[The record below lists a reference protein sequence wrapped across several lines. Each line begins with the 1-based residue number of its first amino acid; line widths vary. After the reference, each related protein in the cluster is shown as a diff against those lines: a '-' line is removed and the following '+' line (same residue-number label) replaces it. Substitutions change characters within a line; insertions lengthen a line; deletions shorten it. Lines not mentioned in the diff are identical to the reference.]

1 MADRVFQL
9 DVTNRLTE
17 MSRIGFASEE
27 IFQTI
32 LADHPAI
39 LGGDDGVAPLLIT
52 REQPVADSVGGSG
65 RWSLDHLYVDVS
77 GVPILVEVKRATD
90 TRARREVVAQM
101 LDYAANGVAHWP
113 LPQIIDAFTA
123 TCSNRGETPEQVLG
137 EFLPPGADTN
147 AFWKSVET
155 NLRAGRIRML
165 FVADEIPRELR
176 RIVEFL
182 NEQMRPA
189 EVLAIQVEHYLATD
203 GTRTLVPRL
212 IGATERA
219 TTAKAVSGLSGITT
233 TDDWLMRLSQ
243 EYGDETFRA
252 AVRTIDWFRN
262 QGSDVGPTATG
273 DALYLKSIGDDGK
286 EVWPFFIRHSTGG
299 RLEMSLQ
306 YLKYRPRFASDE
318 ARGVALNGFRA
329 LPILDFKSTGRLT
342 GWPSFKITSLL
353 DDAAWRG
360 FTDFASSVLEAAK
373 RSDSK
378 SALSPETLERN
389 L

>member
-1 MADRVFQL
+1 MTDKVFRL
-9 DVTNRLTE
+9 DAANRLTE
-17 MSRIGFASEE
+17 MSRVGFVSED

-39 LGGDDGVAPLLIT
+39 LGSDDGAGLLLIK
-52 REQPVADSVGGSG
+52 REQPVADSVGGGG
-65 RWSLDHLYVDVS
+65 RWSLDHLYVDVH
-77 GVPILVEVKRATD
+77 GIPILVEVKRATD

-113 LPQIIDAFTA
+113 LSQIIDAFSA
-123 TCSNRGETPEQVLG
+123 TCSQRGETAEQVLG
-137 EFLPPGADTN
+137 GFLPPGADAD

-189 EVLAIQVEHYLATD
+189 EVLAIQVEHYLGAD

-219 TTAKAVSGLSGITT
+219 TSTKAVGGQSDIHTT
-233 TDDWLMRLSQ
+233 EDWLERLAQ
-243 EYGDETFRA
+243 EHGDEAYRG
-252 AVRTIDWFRN
+252 AVRAIDWFRSR
-262 QGSDVGPTATG
+262 GSDVGPTASG
-273 DALYLKSIGDDGK
+273 DAVYLKSIGDDGK

-306 YLKYRPRFASDE
+306 YLRYRPRFASDE
-318 ARGVALNGFRA
+318 AREAALRGLQA
-329 LPILDFKSTGRLT
+329 LPGLDVKSTGRLT
-342 GWPSFKITSLL
+342 GWPSFAVSGLL
-353 DDAAWRG
+353 DDAAWEA
-360 FTDFASSVLEAAK
+360 FTTFASSIVDAAK
-373 RSDSK
+373 LSD
-378 SALSPETLERN
+378 
-389 L
+389 